1 VDDIIVQEAEVE
13 HPVEDDKSDSEEP
26 EVESKQEFESVDAI
40 IVQERAIEN
49 PVADEESV
57 NSQKEDE
64 QMFDQE
70 GEIEK
75 PVEHDSSDDDLP
87 IVESK

>member
-1 VDDIIVQEAEVE
+1 MD
-13 HPVEDDKSDSEEP
+13 
-26 EVESKQEFESVDAI
+26 
-40 IVQERAIEN
+40 
-49 PVADEESV
+49 DEESV
-57 NSQKEDE
+57 NSLKEDE

-87 IVESK
+87 IVEAKQEDLQVDAIIVQEGEA